1 MPFAKQTI
9 LFSPVRLSPSSISH
23 LLTYLGTPQFP
34 TSHGKK
40 NCSQYPSSPLWSP
53 HSPLPPPAASWM
65 QPQDHGGSTSL
76 CQAPQP
82 PCWSHSKCW
91 VKKKKSTFLGLPID
105 LGSRLSFYKTKK
117 KKKWRLKDVTG
128 LFLVAQNLLIL
139 GTHLTMLGVHLCW
152 DLRVEGRGCG
162 AIKRVFK
169 M

>member
-117 KKKWRLKDVTG
+117 KKKME
-128 LFLVAQNLLIL
+128 AQRCYWLIPGGPKLAHSRHPPDHAWGPSLL
-139 GTHLTMLGVHLCW
+139 GPEGGGEGVW
-152 DLRVEGRGCG
+152 SN
-162 AIKRVFK
+162 KKSF
-169 M
+169 